1 MGDSS
6 HELLRHE
13 ASCPDF
19 LNEVLVLPSASRASH
34 SQACLSSTRQMALS
48 YITATTTA
56 VATAVGMN
64 MLTKV
69 WSGAAVG
76 MVATRG
82 QQSPR
87 ENFAQAWQ
95 YPCLGEWGMAQ
106 SKAN

>member
-1 MGDSS
+1 M
-6 HELLRHE
+6 
-13 ASCPDF
+13 
-19 LNEVLVLPSASRASH
+19 VLPSAGRAPH

-69 WSGAAVG
+69 LSGAAVG
-76 MVATRG
+76 LVATRG

-87 ENFAQAWQ
+87 ENSPRPGVALVWVSWVWPEPSQ
-95 YPCLGEWGMAQ
+95 LGGNVAELAPG
-106 SKAN
+106 